1 VSTVTVDIHKCC
13 HYGADVLEAMPMKRS
28 PYDLV
33 VLRERAELWRAEAA
47 VATFEAM
54 RAFCLTEAHRCE
66 QRVHM
71 SLSTPVIRERLEQS
85 GIPPAQGRQ
94 LDLC

>member
-1 VSTVTVDIHKCC
+1 VRSFVPFVTIDIHKCC
-13 HYGADVLEAMPMKRS
+13 HYDIEALEAVTMKRS
-28 PYDLV
+28 PYDLA

-71 SLSTPVIRERLEQS
+71 SVSTPVIRERLEQS
-85 GIPPAQGRQ
+85 GIPASAR
-94 LDLC
+94 